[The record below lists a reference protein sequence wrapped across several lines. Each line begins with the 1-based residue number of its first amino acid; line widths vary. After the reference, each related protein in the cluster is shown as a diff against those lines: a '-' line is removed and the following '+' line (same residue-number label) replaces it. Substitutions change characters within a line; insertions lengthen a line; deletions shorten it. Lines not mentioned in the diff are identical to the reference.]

1 MIHIRIYEKHEKAL
15 IKHNRQKSKQKSVLA
30 LVEREEK
37 LKKIIFKGRCGVENP
52 AIFKFVYCLCKL
64 SLLTLSLEDY
74 AAPLGLACVCVWC
87 VLCG

>member
-37 LKKIIFKGRCGVENP
+37 LKKDNI
-52 AIFKFVYCLCKL
+52 
-64 SLLTLSLEDY
+64 
-74 AAPLGLACVCVWC
+74 
-87 VLCG
+87 